1 MRIKEMLSH
10 KKSLN
15 ILKKTNALLDGHFVL
30 SSGLHSSKYI
40 QCAKLLSYPHLAKNI
55 CLSLTNKIKKNYK
68 KIDLILSPA
77 MGGII
82 IGYEIGKL
90 LKKETIFC
98 ERVKGSFKLRRDF
111 NIKRKS
117 RVLIVEDVITT
128 GKSSLECVKLIKK
141 AGAKLLGFS
150 CIIDRSN
157 KKTLK
162 IKQKIISHMKINVPT
177 FKKNKL
183 PKSLKSIPISK
194 PGSRHV
200 R

>member
-1 MRIKEMLSH
+1 MLSH

-30 SSGLHSSKYI
+30 SSGLHSSRYI

-55 CLSLTNKIKKNYK
+55 CVSLSKKIKKNYK
-68 KIDLILSPA
+68 NIDLILSPA

-82 IGYEIGKL
+82 IGYEVGKL

-98 ERVKGSFKLRRDF
+98 ERVEGSFKLRRGF

-117 RVLIVEDVITT
+117 RVLIIEDVITT

-183 PKSLKSIPISK
+183 PKLLKSIPISK
-194 PGSRHV
+194 PGSRYV
-200 R
+200 RWKD